1 MTASTLARAGVLGA
15 LAFLL
20 MRLEVPIV
28 PNYPFL
34 KYDPSN
40 LPAVLAAFVL
50 GLPAGLAAAA
60 VRSCLHA
67 ILSGDPVG
75 AAMGLLASALY
86 LVPAERWY
94 RTHRDFAGGVVA
106 LALGTLAMAAGMIP
120 ANRVVVAAFDY
131 LPPDGIPFYCLVV
144 VPAFNLVKGALDALL
159 LLLVYKRAGALLR
172 PRPA

>member
-50 GLPAGLAAAA
+50 GLPAGLAVAA

-67 ILSGDPVG
+67 LLSGDAVG
-75 AAMGLLASALY
+75 AAMGLSASALY

-94 RTHRDFAGGVVA
+94 RTHRDFRGGVVA
-106 LALGTLAMAAGMIP
+106 LVLGTAAMALGMIP
-120 ANRVVVAAFDY
+120 VNRVVVAAMDY
-131 LPPDGIPFYCLVV
+131 MPAEAVPFYCLAV
-144 VPAFNLVKGALDALL
+144 VPGFNLVKGALDALL

-172 PRPA
+172 PRSA